1 MIQVIMLKNYYGKE
15 VIFEVN
21 DKEMHLITTHL
32 GKIGMLFSD
41 KKGWV

>member
-1 MIQVIMLKNYYGKE
+1 MILVIMLKNYYGME

-32 GKIGMLFSD
+32 GKSGILFSD
-41 KKGWV
+41 QKG